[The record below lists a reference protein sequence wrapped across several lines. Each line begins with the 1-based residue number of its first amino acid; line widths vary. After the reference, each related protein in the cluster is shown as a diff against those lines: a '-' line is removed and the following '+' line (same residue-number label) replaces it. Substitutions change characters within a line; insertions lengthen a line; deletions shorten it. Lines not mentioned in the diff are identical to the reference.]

1 MEADLS
7 AGGGPPLAPRPK
19 PFPLAGTPPGPRC
32 GHTLTTVSGPD
43 GELAGAKLV
52 LFGV

>member
-7 AGGGPPLAPRPK
+7 PGGGPPLAPRPK

-32 GHTLTTVSGPD
+32 GHTLTTVAGPD

-52 LFGV
+52 LFGE